1 VTLAYESVL
10 SPRTQSFLDR
20 PLLGH
25 LIDGQVAAS
34 ADGATMDVTDPST
47 GRKIAEVASG
57 GRADVDAAVES
68 ARKAFDDGR
77 WRRLPPF
84 ERESRLRRLAELLAQ
99 NGPVISDLDV
109 LDNGMPKMFA
119 DYTVGMC
126 VDIANY
132 YAGWPSRLDG
142 AVHPSAD
149 DLHVYSVREPVGVC
163 VGIIPWNGPAG
174 AFLWKMAPAIA
185 CGNSI
190 IIKPAEQTPLS
201 ALLIAELAL
210 EAGVPAGVLNVV
222 QGTGA
227 GVGEHLVTHPDVDA
241 VVFTGSTNTGRRIQA
256 MASNPLKRVHLEL
269 GGKSANIVF
278 DDANL
283 GDAAAGAVA
292 TAWGNSGQVCIAGTR
307 LLVQR
312 TIHDEFV
319 QMIIEYT
326 KHMKLGSGFDPS
338 VTMGPLVS
346 AAQLNR
352 VAGYI
357 DIGKGEGA
365 EVTHGG
371 NTVGD
376 AGYFIEPTILTNVSN
391 DMRVAQEEIFGP
403 VLSVIPFDDDDQ
415 AYAIANDTQYGLAAA
430 LGTTDVSR
438 AHKGAQSLN
447 AGTVWVNT
455 YGQLSSNVPFSA
467 RKQSGHGSELG
478 TGSIDSFT
486 QTKSVY
492 INLARSSS

>member
-1 VTLAYESVL
+1 
-10 SPRTQSFLDR
+10 
-20 PLLGH
+20 
-25 LIDGQVAAS
+25 
-34 ADGATMDVTDPST
+34 
-47 GRKIAEVASG
+47 
-57 GRADVDAAVES
+57 
-68 ARKAFDDGR
+68 
-77 WRRLPPF
+77 
-84 ERESRLRRLAELLAQ
+84 
-99 NGPVISDLDV
+99 
-109 LDNGMPKMFA
+109 
-119 DYTVGMC
+119 
-126 VDIANY
+126 
-132 YAGWPSRLDG
+132 
-142 AVHPSAD
+142 
-149 DLHVYSVREPVGVC
+149 
-163 VGIIPWNGPAG
+163 
-174 AFLWKMAPAIA
+174 
-185 CGNSI
+185 
-190 IIKPAEQTPLS
+190 
-201 ALLIAELAL
+201 
-210 EAGVPAGVLNVV
+210 
-222 QGTGA
+222 
-227 GVGEHLVTHPDVDA
+227 
-241 VVFTGSTNTGRRIQA
+241 
-256 MASNPLKRVHLEL
+256 
-269 GGKSANIVF
+269 
-278 DDANL
+278 
-283 GDAAAGAVA
+283 VA

-430 LGTTDVSR
+430 LWTTDVSR
-438 AHKGAQSLN
+438 AHKSAQSLN